1 MTTET
6 IISVVLGI
14 AGIIATYF
22 FTKLQMKKNRI
33 DHYYINSF
41 DIGKGLTDMFP
52 EFQLHFGDEVL
63 SNNVKVLQG
72 GFMNTGRNDIGE
84 NGKQTLFSLILP
96 EGCCVKAIKQSPLV
110 NGLVVSSGIDE
121 NEKNKIVFS
130 IDGLFKPDECFDYS
144 AIIET
149 PDGIGGL
156 YDQIK
161 LDHRIKNTMI
171 QNLYLG
177 RLYYKQSKASK
188 AYTVFSVVFVLLFIV
203 WMVLTILNPEYQHVF
218 SFSFGGLSFN
228 ATGLIFIVF
237 GICTNYLFIVWG
249 KRGRL
254 INKLKHIRN
263 KQVV

>member
-130 IDGLFKPDECFDYS
+130 IDGLFKTDECFDYS
-144 AIIET
+144 AIIEV
-149 PDGIGGL
+149 PDNMGDMGNGL
-156 YDQIK
+156 SF
-161 LDHRIKNTMI
+161 DHRILNTEKI
-171 QNLYLG
+171 SNVFIGQTQRKDRRLANRISIFLLFVAVIAITCFYCRIKKEFSVADYVLGSLYLI
-177 RLYYKQSKASK
+177 S
-188 AYTVFSVVFVLLFIV
+188 TVACII
-203 WMVLTILNPEYQHVF
+203 WQ
-218 SFSFGGLSFN
+218 FGGRK
-228 ATGLIFIVF
+228 GH
-237 GICTNYLFIVWG
+237 
-249 KRGRL
+249 
-254 INKLKHIRN
+254 INNVLGSIAHK
-263 KQVV
+263 

>member
-1 MTTET
+1 MTGTS
-6 IISVVLGI
+6 ISIVLGI
-14 AGIIATYF
+14 AGIICTYF
-22 FTKLQMKKNRI
+22 IARWQMKQNQI
-33 DHYYINSF
+33 DHYFINSYE
-41 DIGKGLTDMFP
+41 IGKGLTDDFP
-52 EFQLHFGDEVL
+52 GIALHYRGEIL
-63 SNNVKVLQG
+63 SNNVNVLIG
-72 GFMNTGRNDIGE
+72 GFINNGRNDVGE
-84 NGKQTLFSLILP
+84 DGRQTDIKLVLP
-96 EGCCVKAIKQSPLV
+96 EGYVVKAVKITPLTQ
-110 NGLVVSSGIDE
+110 GLEVANPNVDE
-121 NEKNKIVFS
+121 EKKNEIVFG
-130 IDGLFKPDECFDYS
+130 IDGLFKSDECFNYS

-188 AYTVFSVVFVLLFIV
+188 AFTVFSVVFVLLFIV

-218 SFSFGGLSFN
+218 SFSFGSLSFN